1 MNMNLLNGYVLGDPD
16 YIHTDQGRGEGR
28 IGVIGKSIQ
37 VEDDKFKRAKLPCWV
52 KVLKN
57 WQMVHIL
64 IARAED
70 LMHNMFSILR

>member
-1 MNMNLLNGYVLGDPD
+1 M
-16 YIHTDQGRGEGR
+16 
-28 IGVIGKSIQ
+28 IGKSIQ
-37 VEDDKFKRAKLPCWV
+37 VEDDEFKKAKLPCWV

-70 LMHNMFSILR
+70 LMHNMFMHVTRNMHLMLEHIVYS